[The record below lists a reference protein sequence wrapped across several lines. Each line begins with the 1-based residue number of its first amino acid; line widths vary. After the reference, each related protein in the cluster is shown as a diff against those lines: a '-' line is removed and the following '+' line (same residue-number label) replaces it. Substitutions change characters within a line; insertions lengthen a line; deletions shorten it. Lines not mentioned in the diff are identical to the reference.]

1 MATVKYVN
9 DYQERFNL
17 YLQIWETLLFITSCI
32 DLWLNRCFNIRNQ
45 VTLITTSFVNLSRK
59 LEVPSTLNWK
69 LATDNTVILTD
80 LGVTDEFGRTPLHNA
95 ILGKQ
100 LRVVQILLSRGAN
113 IQVQDER
120 GDTPIHTAVRV
131 GDERI
136 LEVR

>member
-1 MATVKYVN
+1 M
-9 DYQERFNL
+9 
-17 YLQIWETLLFITSCI
+17 
-32 DLWLNRCFNIRNQ
+32 NRCFNIRNQ

-59 LEVPSTLNWK
+59 LEVPSTLNLK
-69 LATDNTVILTD
+69 TRYNTVILTD